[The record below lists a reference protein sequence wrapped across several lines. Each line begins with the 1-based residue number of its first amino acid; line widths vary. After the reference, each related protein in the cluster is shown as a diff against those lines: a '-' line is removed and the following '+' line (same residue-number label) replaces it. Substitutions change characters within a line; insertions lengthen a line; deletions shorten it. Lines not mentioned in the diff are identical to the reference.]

1 MTNSINARAAADVF
15 RFILKS
21 KSAIQKVTKLALMEI
36 GYRLVARSPIG
47 DPDLWHPP
55 YWPKGYHPGTF
66 INNWQLGVDVI
77 PTEVQVSGPNELGTD
92 SYERLAKL
100 QRWPAGHT
108 YYFVNNL
115 PYARALE
122 YGHSTQAPQG
132 MVGLT
137 ILEFPEIVRQAE
149 INYAQLEA

>member
-1 MTNSINARAAADVF
+1 MSNSINAKAQSDIF

-21 KSAIQKVTKLALMEI
+21 KGAIQKVTRQVLLEV

-47 DPDLWHPP
+47 DPNLWHPP
-55 YWPKGYHPGTF
+55 YWPKGYTPGTF
-66 INNWQLGVDVI
+66 INNWQLGVDSI
-77 PTEVQVSGPNELGTD
+77 PTAVQVSGQDELGTD
-92 SYERLAKL
+92 SYARLSKL
-100 QRWPAGHT
+100 QRWPVGHV

-115 PYARALE
+115 PYAKALE

-137 ILEFPEIVRQAE
+137 VLEYHEIVRQAE
-149 INYAQLEA
+149 INYSKVED